1 MDKEAVK
8 VPISLRIDGSILAK
22 LKNEAEGQWLPY
34 QTFISSI
41 LYQYTNDELI
51 SKKTKGL
58 KIFLIR
64 EELYIV

>member
-22 LKNEAEGQWLPY
+22 LKNEAEGPWLPY